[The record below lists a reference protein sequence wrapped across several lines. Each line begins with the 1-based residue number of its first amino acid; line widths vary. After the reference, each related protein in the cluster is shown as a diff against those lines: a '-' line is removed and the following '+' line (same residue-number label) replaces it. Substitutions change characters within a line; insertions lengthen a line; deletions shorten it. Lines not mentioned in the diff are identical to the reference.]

1 MMEALFLPL
10 VKEGKMNEFK
20 ANWHKFLVLSNE
32 VEEEKL
38 PGKLKE
44 EFQSTEAEMIALC
57 PKSYFAHCLKSN
69 ERKNGQKGIANS
81 VKLEA
86 TEFRSVLYGTELNHR
101 TIMRSLRL
109 NKEKTMTRT
118 KLNKRG
124 LTNII
129 YKTAV
134 SEDRVQCQPLRDAQQ
149 KLL

>member
-1 MMEALFLPL
+1 MMEALFFPL
-10 VKEGKMNEFK
+10 VKEGKMDEFK

-32 VEEEKL
+32 VEDEKY

-81 VKLEA
+81 VSLEA
-86 TEFRSVLYGTELNHR
+86 CEYRSVLYGSEINHR

-109 NKEKTMTRT
+109 NPEKKMVRT

-124 LTNII
+124 LSNII

-134 SEDRVQCQPLRDAQQ
+134 SEDRVQCHPLQDANH